1 MPVQAR
7 RRPPS
12 LEPTIA
18 PVAPMSVAD
27 PVVPAGK
34 AAVGKGSKGGKGVRR
49 KDPTWAR
56 LVVIMGAVLMML
68 SGVSIV
74 GSKVL
79 IGQATGNIEQENLIG
94 GAGKSDAEGGNSL
107 DGPIDLLLL
116 GVDARA
122 RLGVNDTRADT
133 IIILHIPATHDQA
146 YLISLPRDTEA
157 HIPAFKKSNW
167 GGGTDKINAAF
178 FYGAQNGGGW
188 AGGAQLMA
196 QTIKDLTG
204 VSFDG
209 AAIIDFNGFKG
220 VIDALG
226 SIPMCVTQQVES
238 AHMTLVDGKPEWNA
252 DAREMSGNKKTVV
265 HKVGCRQ
272 MKGWEALDYSRQRY
286 GLANG
291 DYDRQQNQQKLIKGM
306 AKKAMDDGVMTDLGK
321 LNALMKAAG
330 KAFVLDTG
338 GNDVADFIFTMRGVT
353 TNELV
358 LLRTNNGTFS
368 SNGAGKESL
377 QPVSQEMFRAVKNDS
392 LAEFVINN
400 PAVLSGQK

>member
-1 MPVQAR
+1 MPVQTR

-12 LEPTIA
+12 LKP
-18 PVAPMSVAD
+18 PVAPFAPTPVAD

-34 AAVGKGSKGGKGVRR
+34 SKVSKAGKRVRR

-56 LVVIMGAVLMML
+56 VVVIMGAVLMMV
-68 SGVSIV
+68 SGGAIV

-79 IGQATGNIEQENLIG
+79 IGQATGSIEQDNLLG
-94 GAGKSDAEGGNSL
+94 TAGKSDAEGGSSL

-122 RLGVNDTRADT
+122 RLDVNDVRADT
-133 IIILHIPATHDQA
+133 IIVLHIPATHDQA
-146 YLISLPRDTEA
+146 YLISIPRDTEA
-157 HIPAFKKSNW
+157 HIPASPKGNW

-178 FYGAQNGGGW
+178 FHGAQNGGGW

-196 QTIKDLTG
+196 RTIKELTG
-204 VSFDG
+204 VGFDG

-226 SIPMCVTQQVES
+226 TIPMCVTQEVES
-238 AHMTLVDGKPEWNA
+238 AHMTLVDGKPHWNA
-252 DAREMSGNKKTVV
+252 DARKMSGEKTKVV

-272 MKGWEALDYSRQRY
+272 MKGWEALDFSRQRY

-306 AKKAMDDGVMTDLGK
+306 AKKAMDGGVMGNPLK
-321 LNALMKAAG
+321 LRQLMEAAG

-338 GNDVADFIFTMRGVT
+338 GTPVADFVFTMRGVT

-368 SNGAGKESL
+368 SNGAGKEQL
-377 QPVSQEMFRAVKNDS
+377 QPISQEMFRAVKNDA

-400 PAVLSGQK
+400 PTVLSGQK